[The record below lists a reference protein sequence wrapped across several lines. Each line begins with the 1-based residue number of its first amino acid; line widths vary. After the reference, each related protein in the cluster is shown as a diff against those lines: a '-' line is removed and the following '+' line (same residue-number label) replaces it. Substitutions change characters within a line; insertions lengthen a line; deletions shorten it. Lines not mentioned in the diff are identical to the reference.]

1 MKREIAGAS
10 GLDALRCRVAALLA
24 MTRGWFKTPLRLSLS
39 KPGLVHAETR
49 SRKGGAEVQAL
60 APLSPFRV
68 LLPPGK
74 NGKRQSRKRNP
85 FAPFLS
91 SLRLCVNQSDL
102 AYRRSA
108 AWNAP
113 IAPPLAMTGFAP
125 RPQRAQRRFLCVL
138 CALCAKP
145 IKFRFQ
151 P

>member
-1 MKREIAGAS
+1 MKRAIAWAS
-10 GLDALRCRVAALLA
+10 GLDALHCRVAALLA
-24 MTRGWFKTPLRLSLS
+24 MMRGWFKTPLRLSLS

-91 SLRLCVNQSDL
+91 ALRLCVNKSDL

-113 IAPPLAMTGFAP
+113 IAPPWIAASL
-125 RPQRAQRRFLCVL
+125 RSSQ
-138 CALCAKP
+138 
-145 IKFRFQ
+145 
-151 P
+151 